1 MQVQGQLSNSTL
13 TLHEVQALQLK
24 AHSLLCTNKTS
35 KTAHDHT
42 VSWVQAPSAA
52 VAAEGD
58 GEMRVRAARV
68 THCAAGR
75 DGAEADPVRRGVRAG
90 AAQQRLADAF
100 GIGDPGH
107 HVPWVDRQRQVIQYV
122 KLSFLHGVSLPVAHA
137 VHRPAGS
144 R

>member
-90 AAQQRLADAF
+90 AAQQP
-100 GIGDPGH
+100 PGRRVRH
-107 HVPWVDRQRQVIQYV
+107 RRPRPPRPLGGPPEASHSVC
-122 KLSFLHGVSLPVAHA
+122 KA
-137 VHRPAGS
+137 VVLTWREPARGTCS
-144 R
+144 PPPGRK